1 MIVSRFKMKDLTPC
15 CQGDIR
21 RLAVHLSTGLAVLL
35 SITGSLFAQSPPNV
49 ELVFEGA
56 FGIEGSQPRQ
66 FFNPRGIT
74 VGERGQIIVADSGN
88 DRIQICDDQGN
99 CTTFGSYGTAVGQF
113 AAPSEVA
120 VDSRDRIIVADRDNH
135 RIQVCDQQGNCKAFG
150 RFGTAPGEFSSP
162 PAVAVGKQDRII
174 VADRGNNRIQIFQ
187 VISGVERK

>member
-1 MIVSRFKMKDLTPC
+1 MKDLTPC
-15 CQGDIR
+15 SQGDIR

-56 FGIEGSQPRQ
+56 FGIEGSQPGQ

-74 VGERGQIIVADSGN
+74 VGEHGQIIVADSGN
-88 DRIQICDDQGN
+88 DRIQICDDQGR
-99 CTTFGSYGTAVGQF
+99 CTAFGRRGERLGEFTNPHGV
-113 AAPSEVA
+113 V

-135 RIQVCDQQGNCKAFG
+135 RIQVCNQQGNCKAFG

-162 PAVAVGKQDRII
+162 AAVAVGKHDRII

-187 VISGVERK
+187 LISGVEMK